1 MSILVFPCPFSAG
14 VCKPFFS
21 IVVWC
26 CKVGSASEEYFWKW
40 RYVNLRLRLRRGL
53 NQVKLFAHSAA
64 KWLTPGSDDDDQYGA
79 INYWHNYVYLDSTPL
94 IISGY
99 VPSESRCID
108 RVFAKFTATIDPII
122 G

>member
-1 MSILVFPCPFSAG
+1 MSFLVFPCPFSAG

-40 RYVNLRLRLRRGL
+40 RYINLRLRRGL

-64 KWLTPGSDDDDQYGA
+64 KWLTPGSDDDNDQYGA
-79 INYWHNYVYLDSTPL
+79 ITYWHNYVYLAHAINNIRLRVVRKPM
-94 IISGY
+94 Y
-99 VPSESRCID
+99 RSRLLEVYRD
-108 RVFAKFTATIDPII
+108 D
-122 G
+122 